1 MTILLAIAAFIAL
14 ALTWALTAPTSFWYY
29 ASRFGVPFLVTSA
42 WIFLAI
48 SAETD
53 ATGYSWMAVG
63 FAIVLVLW
71 FLFRVAIARAGLA
84 RAVAVGDHERL
95 RQLAAKGQRT
105 SRAMLY
111 RALAD
116 DMQGKWEAVLDALAG
131 VRGLDGTRKF
141 LAESTRIG
149 AQVERR
155 DAAAARK
162 ALAQLEKIE
171 NVGGGLPTPAPLLR
185 ALAEGR
191 VLWIEGKLDDA
202 EPKLQRVID
211 DIRTGPYT
219 RGVAH
224 VYAARIAEAK
234 GDAAA
239 AVRERAAAHK
249 LAPNTWVATA

>member
-14 ALTWALTAPTSFWYY
+14 ALTWALTAPRSFWYY

-84 RAVAVGDHERL
+84 RAVAIGDHERL
-95 RQLAAKGQRT
+95 RQLVNKGQRT
-105 SRAMLY
+105 DRAMLY

-116 DMQGKWEAVLDALAG
+116 DMQGNWQAVLDGLAG
-131 VRGLDGTRKF
+131 VNGLAGARKL
-141 LAESTRIG
+141 LAEGARIG
-149 AQVERR
+149 AHVELR
-155 DAAAARK
+155 DAAAARE
-162 ALAQLEKIE
+162 ALAQLDKIG
-171 NVGGGLPTPAPLLR
+171 NIGGGLATPAPLLR

-202 EPKLQRVID
+202 KPKLQRVID

-219 RGVAH
+219 RAVAH
-224 VYAARIAEAK
+224 VYAARIAGAK

-239 AVRERAAAHK
+239 AEHERAAANK